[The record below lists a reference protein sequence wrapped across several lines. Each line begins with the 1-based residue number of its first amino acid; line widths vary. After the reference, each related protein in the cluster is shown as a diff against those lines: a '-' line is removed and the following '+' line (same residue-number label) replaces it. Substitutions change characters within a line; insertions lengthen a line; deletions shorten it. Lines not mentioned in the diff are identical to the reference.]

1 MSWLR
6 VDDGF
11 AEHPKLEALTDR
23 QFRLWAKLLGRCA
36 RYRTDGHVPAG
47 ILVGIRVK
55 PGDLDR
61 FTALGLLDSSNGSE
75 PTVHDWS
82 DYNPKDPTKADRQ
95 ARWRAKQAST
105 DDTRVDAPVDGDVD
119 AGDGLQ
125 SVSRVR
131 AGARGPVPSRPS
143 SIQTGAVSAASPSTT
158 APDARAKKSKAV
170 CRECGV
176 GAGLHTVDCPT
187 LETDNPLL

>member
-47 ILVGIRVK
+47 ILVGIRIK
-55 PGDLDR
+55 DSDIAR
-61 FTALGLLDSSNGSE
+61 FKDLGLLDENG
-75 PTVHDWS
+75 TGVVIHDWS

-95 ARWRAKQAST
+95 ARWRAKQTST
-105 DDTRVDAPVDGDVD
+105 GDGDVD
-119 AGDGLQ
+119 TYVDALVDGL
-125 SVSRVR
+125 
-131 AGARGPVPSRPS
+131 
-143 SIQTGAVSAASPSTT
+143 
-158 APDARAKKSKAV
+158 
-170 CRECGV
+170 
-176 GAGLHTVDCPT
+176 VDD
-187 LETDNPLL
+187 E